1 MSKEIEVPQ
10 TRKPDKK
17 SAEVRAIKVETII
30 EMRNLNETV
39 ANGIRNQ
46 HLYEAYQTQEWRLL
60 GYGTFEQYCLE
71 KFNLHKSQVY
81 QIIANIDSFG
91 IDLVKRFIEIG
102 ISGRYLRKARAL
114 PKPDLQE
121 LIASVDLAHA
131 SKKQIAALID
141 DLEERNYESDK
152 ENALLE
158 KKLKEA
164 KNQIHTLQKNGPPVK
179 KKDDDLTELDMTV
192 FQALKALGYI
202 QVNQNYTDEEMTE
215 ERLSTCI
222 NNLRNAYRTAEDFL
236 RLKLQIAQNA
246 KRDSSHGK
254 NS

>member
-1 MSKEIEVPQ
+1 MSKEVELFLNTP
-10 TRKPDKK
+10 KPDKK
-17 SAEVRAIKVETII
+17 SAEARAIKVETII

-81 QIIANIDSFG
+81 EIVANVDSFG

-141 DLEERNYESDK
+141 DLEERNHESDK

-164 KNQIHTLQKNGPPVK
+164 KKQIHQLQRNAPAL